1 MRIKRV
7 VIGAVVAV
15 ALALVVPMA
24 LYMVASTRASA
35 DFTPLATGTVAGGV
49 VAIRDGYVNAWA
61 FKAGDSW
68 ILFDSGMNAKR
79 LLAGLASVG
88 IEPGSVSA
96 LFLTHTDYDHVGA
109 AGRFPNAAVYISDRE
124 RLMVNGTVRR
134 AFIFHNRLR
143 VPYRTVR
150 DGETVTVGPRSVT
163 AFVTPGHTVGIR
175 WAPRAI
181 SSTARI
187 PSRGTRWRSARERS
201 GRSVISSIWTR
212 RRSAC
217 RSGIFSRGQSS
228 TGRSQCSPGIT
239 AFCGIIARRDRRWY
253 AAMWHAARLL

>member
-35 DFTPLATGTVAGGV
+35 DFTPLATGTVADGV
-49 VAIRDGYVNAWA
+49 VAIRDGYVNSWA

-109 AGRFPNAAVYISDRE
+109 AGRFSNAAVYISDRE

-163 AFVTPGHTVGIR
+163 AFVTPGPTVGS
-175 WAPRAI
+175 ACYLVDGAYLVAGDSMAI
-181 SSTARI
+181 
-187 PSRGTRWRSARERS
+187 RS
-201 GRSVISSIWTR
+201 GKIGTFSDFFNMDTATQRVSIKNLFARSELD
-212 RRSAC
+212 
-217 RSGIFSRGQSS
+217 
-228 TGRSQCSPGIT
+228 GRLRYSPGIM
-239 AFCGIIARRDRRWY
+239 AFCGIIAWRDS
-253 AAMWHAARLL
+253 